1 MNIEYGK
8 RAVSMK
14 TKLHALKILN
24 KCEVLKKLLWGFPG
38 GAVVKN
44 PPANAGD
51 MGSSPGLG
59 RSHMPRNN

>member
-1 MNIEYGK
+1 
-8 RAVSMK
+8 MK
-14 TKLHALKILN
+14 FTVYVEIKYIASRKQSN
-24 KCEVLKKLLWGFPG
+24 KDFPG

-51 MGSSPGLG
+51 TGLIPGPG